1 MDVLE
6 AMEVLR
12 ESILSGVRKLLEPL
26 EGRKYGNFYISDD
39 DELMYLDVDYGYG
52 TLGYRNK
59 SIYLDDLS
67 LSELIKIT
75 DELWWN

>member
-26 EGRKYGNFYISDD
+26 EGRRYGNFYISDD

-52 TLGYRNK
+52 TLGYQNK
-59 SIYLDDLS
+59 SIYLEDLS